1 MTFPPRFWLAL
12 GFIAG
17 MLLGTI
23 AHAGTLAGTV
33 RYVVDGDS
41 AVVGMVGQPA
51 VRVRIS
57 DIDAPELHGRCIAE
71 IEMAERARDRLKVL
85 IGGRRVLLVL
95 HDRDHD
101 RHGRLLAEV
110 WVDGQPVG
118 PQLVKE
124 GLARPWTGRR
134 APWC

>member
-1 MTFPPRFWLAL
+1 MRIWLVAL
-12 GFIAG
+12 AAAVTAAAIAS
-17 MLLGTI
+17 L

-33 RYVVDGDS
+33 SYVVDGDS
-41 AVVGMVGQPA
+41 AVMGIAGQSG

-71 IEMAERARDRLKVL
+71 IEMAERARDRLKAL
-85 IGGRRVLLVL
+85 IGGRRVLLVI

-101 RHGRLLAEV
+101 RYGRLLAEV
-110 WVDGQPVG
+110 WVDGLPVG

-134 APWC
+134 MPWC